1 MLGRQAW
8 RLFQQPT
15 AIWSQLFKGL
25 YFKQSSF
32 QNATLGYRPSWG
44 WQSILKGRDAIL
56 PKLRWLVGDGSQIN
70 IRADNWLSTGKIGGQ
85 PFEGE
90 PLLVADILNSD
101 NSTWK
106 QDLISNFFNAQVCQ
120 SIFSTPINSSMGSD
134 QIVWTETTSGDF
146 SVKSCYHYLSSNL
159 SHPHTSA
166 SSSYQN
172 PAHLWKKIWHMTA
185 APKIK
190 VFMWLACKNSLA
202 TRANLFLRHITPNPN
217 CSLCNQN
224 NPETLEH
231 LFFYCPWTRGIWN
244 HQKIKIPISLTSVRR
259 LEEWVASRAALS
271 RISPSFEEIAYL
283 MWETWRQRNDA
294 IFRQKTLDPTRV
306 VENALI
312 NSRTFKSLQP
322 CQTRGKDDRVSVE
335 RQWKPPTQG
344 TIKCNVDGSFIPG
357 QQHGTIACIYRNH
370 EGHLT
375 DMFTATVPALSAF
388 QVEIFALIRAL
399 QHLINQGFHRQRV
412 QIESDCLQL
421 VEILRNRQPQPW
433 NERHLFHA
441 LHDLLSSCPNFS
453 IRFACRDANLAADWA
468 AKAHRSIGPSR
479 HWLIFPP
486 PPFVDIILSDAI
498 LAGCK
503 SFPI

>member
-1 MLGRQAW
+1 MG
-8 RLFQQPT
+8 F
-15 AIWSQLFKGL
+15 
-25 YFKQSSF
+25 
-32 QNATLGYRPSWG
+32 
-44 WQSILKGRDAIL
+44 
-56 PKLRWLVGDGSQIN
+56 
-70 IRADNWLSTGKIGGQ
+70 
-85 PFEGE
+85 
-90 PLLVADILNSD
+90 VADILNSD

-202 TRANLFLRHITPNPN
+202 TRANLFLRHIVPNPN

-259 LEEWVASRAALS
+259 LEEWVASRAALY
-271 RISPSFEEIAYL
+271 RISPSLEEIAYL

-306 VENALI
+306 VANALI

-322 CQTRGKDDRVSVE
+322 
-335 RQWKPPTQG
+335 
-344 TIKCNVDGSFIPG
+344 
-357 QQHGTIACIYRNH
+357 
-370 EGHLT
+370 

-388 QVEIFALIRAL
+388 QAEIFALIRAL

-441 LHDLLSSCPNFS
+441 LQ
-453 IRFACRDANLAADWA
+453 IGR
-468 AKAHRSIGPSR
+468 AH
-479 HWLIFPP
+479 
-486 PPFVDIILSDAI
+486 V
-498 LAGCK
+498 
-503 SFPI
+503 